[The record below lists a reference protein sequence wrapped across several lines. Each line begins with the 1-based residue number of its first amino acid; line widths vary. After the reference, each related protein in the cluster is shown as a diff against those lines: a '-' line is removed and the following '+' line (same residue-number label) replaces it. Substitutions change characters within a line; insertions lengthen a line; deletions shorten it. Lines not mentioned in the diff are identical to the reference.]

1 ENESFSGPDKVYQVI
16 LPKSDKSIK
25 FFSDCNE
32 VKEDQVIIPKYDK
45 FFSDCNEVKEDQDNF
60 LPLHEIN
67 YGVEVEHING
77 IKLPKFSLGLIVN
90 GEGLTK
96 TKYKFLASLRIRHIN
111 TTKSSTIRL
120 VSTKSNI
127 YSYFLENGVSIKEDQ
142 AHQFLRSI
150 PFITSMTHDL
160 KQGTFR
166 AIYCDISIPL
176 VEISFE
182 QIKPSNESIQALND
196 ALSNM
201 DPYTSLCKVF
211 KKFGHLIPHKMVIGK
226 KLSRNC
232 REFSSAL
239 CEDSPDQSK
248 KNSLKAS
255 SENYNEFRTV
265 LNEWKYLLSESGF
278 NPTYLK
284 NTEGGITE
292 VENIESW
299 ISKDFQ
305 KLEIIEYSDLIST
318 YAILDFPMRKEIEK
332 CFKEENQIL
341 MTGYIR
347 IKNIHTHY
355 YRVEFNTPLKS
366 SRYQV
371 FGFVTDENLNVLE
384 KLVVEFKFF
393 TKFGFS
399 IILKSLDKEQLIG
412 ALLSWMLIGIPRE
425 IGFYSRN
432 TRDMTV
438 LRTGELT
445 FEKDD
450 GNIIIKENK
459 YFIKLPFISE
469 IPSESIVNI
478 RLEFSQNI
486 HEAFIETR
494 YISDTNE
501 IQIINSNN
509 FPDIGYLEEARVH
522 YAIISIS
529 ENERI
534 IIPDIQ
540 MISNEK

>member
-1 ENESFSGPDKVYQVI
+1 M
-16 LPKSDKSIK
+16 
-25 FFSDCNE
+25 
-32 VKEDQVIIPKYDK
+32 
-45 FFSDCNEVKEDQDNF
+45 
-60 LPLHEIN
+60 
-67 YGVEVEHING
+67 
-77 IKLPKFSLGLIVN
+77 KLPKFSLGLIVN
-90 GEGLTK
+90 GERLTK

-111 TTKSSTIRL
+111 STKSSTIRL

-127 YSYFLENGVSIKEDQ
+127 YSYFLENGVLIKEDQ

-150 PFITSMTHDL
+150 PFITSTTRDL
-160 KQGTFR
+160 KNGTFR
-166 AIYCDISIPL
+166 AIHCDIYIPL

-182 QIKPSNESIQALND
+182 EVKPSNELIQALED

-211 KKFGHLIPHKMVIGK
+211 KKFGHLIPHKMIIGR

-232 REFSSAL
+232 REFSPAL
-239 CEDSPDQSK
+239 CEYSPDQSK
-248 KNSLKAS
+248 KISLTAS

-265 LNEWKYLLSESGF
+265 LNEWRNLHSESGF
-278 NPTYLK
+278 NPTYFK
-284 NTEGGITE
+284 NTEGSIIE

-318 YAILDFPMRKEIEK
+318 CAILDFPMRKEVEK
-332 CFKEENQIL
+332 CFKEKNQIL
-341 MTGYIR
+341 MTGYIT
-347 IKNIHTHY
+347 IEDIGAHY
-355 YRVEFNTPLKS
+355 YRVEFDIPLKNS
-366 SRYQV
+366 CYQV
-371 FGFVTDENLNVLE
+371 FGFVTDEELNVLE

-399 IILKSLDKEQLIG
+399 IILKSLDDKQLIG

-425 IGFYSRN
+425 VGFYSRN

-438 LRTGELT
+438 LRIGELT
-445 FEKDD
+445 FEKHD
-450 GNIIIKENK
+450 GNLTIKENK

-469 IPSESIVNI
+469 IISESIVNI
-478 RLEFSQNI
+478 RLEFSENTS
-486 HEAFIETR
+486 EAFIETR

-501 IQIINSNN
+501 IQIISPNN
-509 FPDIGYLEEARVH
+509 FRDIDYLKEARVH
-522 YAIISIS
+522 YVVVSIS
-529 ENERI
+529 ENDRI

-540 MISNEK
+540 MISNEKCFNHESILLKENMGYSIF